1 MSSNHAID
9 GNDDLEKTHMTL
21 GQFCNICRKHGCE
34 DDTIIEIFY
43 CHLSGFE
50 VKEVEWIDTGEKE
63 LAICIN

>member
-1 MSSNHAID
+1 
-9 GNDDLEKTHMTL
+9 MTL